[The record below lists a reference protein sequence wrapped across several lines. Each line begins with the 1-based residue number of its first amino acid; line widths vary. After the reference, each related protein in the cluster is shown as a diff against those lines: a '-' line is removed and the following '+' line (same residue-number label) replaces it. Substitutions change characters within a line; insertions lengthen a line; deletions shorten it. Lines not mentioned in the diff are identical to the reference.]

1 MFSKNTEIAKS
12 ASPIPGN
19 YSINLMYIQ
28 RYDIDSQLMF
38 TDFTDKDGPRFGMG
52 PIVNQLNKW
61 RNANPEAE
69 INFWFDSQRYINS
82 AAVDDTKQFFIAN
95 VANVKLRDIREIP
108 FVQDNPDWFL
118 ANIPVYFRVDLL
130 KLIIPLYLMEQG
142 VESVVYADMSI
153 CGEVEEA
160 LGPENLFKPEVM
172 VKLQKYGL
180 LIGMDR
186 QDKPENQF
194 VQTLHSE
201 ELLYAL
207 RHSINCCMLM
217 ISNWLNHGLKYNY
230 SYVANHWGSLI
241 DIIYK
246 TAIRE
251 YVPTMLQAR
260 RSREPILVRA
270 DVVNERTIQE
280 WVNYEPARHG
290 YIVFGNYLDRGLTHG
305 EFVKFADNI
314 DSTPEPVFFGDDCI
328 LFGETTK
335 KINEFFSLMSSTRKT
350 IVRSDVN
357 PSRAGNNHAES
368 CDPPS
373 FPLGSDHFSLKYWPE
388 PAISLTPEH
397 IQAQQSIKE
406 SIQERKEG
414 DVQTPS
420 KGFGSSTV

>member
-1 MFSKNTEIAKS
+1 MFSKNTEIAES
-12 ASPIPGN
+12 ALPIPGK

-28 RYDIDSQLMF
+28 RADNHSLPMI
-38 TDFTDKDGPRFGMG
+38 TNNVEARFGMD

-61 RNANPEAE
+61 SNANPEAE
-69 INFWFDSQRYINS
+69 INFWFDSQRNHTMAIEN
-82 AAVDDTKQFFIAN
+82 TIQFFKAN
-95 VANVKLRDIREIP
+95 VPNVKLRDIREIP

-118 ANIPVYFRVDLL
+118 ANTPVYFRVDLL

-153 CGEVEEA
+153 CGAVEKA

-172 VKLQKYGL
+172 VKLQKHGL
-180 LIGMDR
+180 LIGIDA
-186 QDKPENQF
+186 QNKPENQF

-217 ISNWLNHGLKYNY
+217 ISNWLNHGLKHNPNF
-230 SYVANHWGSLI
+230 VALQWGHLT

-251 YVPTMLQAR
+251 FVPTMLQAI
-260 RSREPILVRA
+260 RSGEPILVRA
-270 DVVNERTIQE
+270 DVVNEGTDQE
-280 WVNYEPARHG
+280 WVNYQPALHG
-290 YIVFGNYLDRGLTHG
+290 YIVFGNHLDRELIHG
-305 EFVKFADNI
+305 EFVKYADNI
-314 DSTPEPVFFGDDCI
+314 DSTPELNFFDGDCI
-328 LFGETTK
+328 RFGETT
-335 KINEFFSLMSSTRKT
+335 NETNEYFSRMSTTRKT

-357 PSRAGNNHAES
+357 PSRAGNSHYQS
-368 CDPPS
+368 SDTPS
-373 FPLGSDHFSLKYWPE
+373 FPSGSDHFSLKYWPD
-388 PAISLTPEH
+388 PVISLTPEH

-406 SIQERKEG
+406 RNQERKEG

-420 KGFGSSTV
+420 RGFGSSTI